1 MDQSFRQWNLNS
13 LNRILIAME
22 TSPRVRA
29 SGDVRPSVL
38 AGLLADD
45 EEYRESFKIVFA
57 RMLNHQLTDDF
68 LDEQFDHYANIAR
81 TYSVEDLG
89 YLEPEV

>member
-1 MDQSFRQWNLNS
+1 
-13 LNRILIAME
+13 ME

-45 EEYRESFKIVFA
+45 EEYRESFKIAFA

-81 TYSVEDLG
+81 TYGVETLG
-89 YLEPEV
+89 AWSPCASS